1 MEVVLPIRQGVAHRS
16 APLIGWHMVAKLS
29 QLEDIYRRRLKLP
42 PTDEDDPLA
51 ESYTQLL
58 DWVVLQ
64 VEEVD
69 RLKEGSI

>member
-1 MEVVLPIRQGVAHRS
+1 MEIVLSIRQGIAHRS

-29 QLEDIYRRRLKLP
+29 QLEDIYRCWLKLP

-58 DWVVLQ
+58 DRVVLQ

-69 RLKEGSI
+69 RLKESAI

>member
-1 MEVVLPIRQGVAHRS
+1 
-16 APLIGWHMVAKLS
+16 MVAKLS